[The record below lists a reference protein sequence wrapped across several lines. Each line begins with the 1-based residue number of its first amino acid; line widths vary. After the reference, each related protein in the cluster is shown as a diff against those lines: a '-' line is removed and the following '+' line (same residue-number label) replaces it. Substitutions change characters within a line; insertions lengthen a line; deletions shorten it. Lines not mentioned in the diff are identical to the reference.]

1 MSHATVDRREFL
13 KTGAAA
19 GATLLIGLYLPAFD
33 PRPRPRPAPAH
44 PPEPFKPNAW
54 IEIAPDGAVTIWTGR
69 SEMGQGVRTAMPMI
83 VAEELE
89 ADWTRVR
96 VAQADADPAY
106 GDQFTVGS
114 RSIRSG
120 FEPLRKAGAAA
131 REMLIGAAALTWNV
145 PRDTCQIG
153 RAHV

>member
-1 MSHATVDRREFL
+1 MCFFFCKISFL
-13 KTGAAA
+13 CFFFFQAEDGIRDYKVTGVQTCA
-19 GATLLIGLYLPAFD
+19 LP
-33 PRPRPRPAPAH
+33 
-44 PPEPFKPNAW
+44 
-54 IEIAPDGAVTIWTGR
+54 I
-69 SEMGQGVRTAMPMI
+69 S
-83 VAEELE
+83 
-89 ADWTRVR
+89 RVR

-145 PRDTCQIG
+145 SRDTCRARNGTVEHGPTG
-153 RAHV
+153 RRLGYGELTARAA